1 MTAAVLVGQPRNS
14 FCCSVW
20 LCVSHH
26 VFLLFISCLR
36 FVCNLYLNYT
46 VIITATPSLLSAEPF
61 FATMHMWNSCIYRNR
76 VIGWSWDRN
85 WQSQRRM
92 LSWLLRRSR
101 GDVLQW
107 INTAHYRDVNCGQL
121 SSLMRRWFYITRVE
135 CLWARLFWH
144 PSSLF
149 SPLSVSQH
157 CFPFLCQWPTKH
169 RFRILHPQQA
179 SSTEHIFRKQ
189 VQMNCKVAFLHSAD
203 EWIFSPVCIK
213 IYSTAT
219 I

>member
-1 MTAAVLVGQPRNS
+1 MAAAVPVGQPRNS

-107 INTAHYRDVNCGQL
+107 INIAHYRDVNCGQL

-135 CLWARLFWH
+135 MPVGKTVLASFLPFL
-144 PSSLF
+144 PTV
-149 SPLSVSQH
+149 SVSA
-157 CFPFLCQWPTKH
+157 L
-169 RFRILHPQQA
+169 L
-179 SSTEHIFRKQ
+179 SLLMS
-189 VQMNCKVAFLHSAD
+189 VAN
-203 EWIFSPVCIK
+203 ETQI
-213 IYSTAT
+213 
-219 I
+219 